1 MKRRHRH
8 QRARAVAACARKA
21 GELGFRFH
29 FNPRAWPEPA
39 SLARIRYTLCLYV
52 DQRMP
57 LRRQAAAIERLVPY
71 AHLAS
76 PFGVWSLSDGSV
88 WNTDGASA
96 IQLPAGV
103 L

>member
-1 MKRRHRH
+1 
-8 QRARAVAACARKA
+8 
-21 GELGFRFH
+21 
-29 FNPRAWPEPA
+29 
-39 SLARIRYTLCLYV
+39 
-52 DQRMP
+52 MP
-57 LRRQAAAIERLVPY
+57 LRRQAAAIERLIPY
-71 AHLAS
+71 ARLAS